1 MALVG
6 ASFGVDFNPVVD
18 RLRIISDT
26 VQNLRANVDTGVTL
40 VDGTLTYPP
49 ATAPATGVTGA
60 AYTNNDSD
68 VNTATTL
75 YDVDSMMDQVAIQPP
90 ANSGSLS
97 ATGKLTVDTSS
108 SVGFDIYSTVRNG
121 KRGFST

>member
-108 SVGFDIYSTVRNG
+108 SVGFDIYNTVRNG